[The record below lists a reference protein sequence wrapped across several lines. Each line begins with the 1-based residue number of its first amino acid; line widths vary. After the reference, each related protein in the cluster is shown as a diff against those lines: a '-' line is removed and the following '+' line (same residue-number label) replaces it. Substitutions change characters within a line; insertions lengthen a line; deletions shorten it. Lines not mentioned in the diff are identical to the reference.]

1 MKNVSPE
8 KICRNST
15 GGGLV
20 NNTGEFHRLGYYR
33 GDTGQL
39 YVSFTATTVANL
51 RNIGTIYKIRRYS
64 VTWRDGLEQNFIFF
78 QNLFKWH
85 FWFFW
90 SKLFFFQAR
99 KQVKLC
105 EVIYNLPPIIYL
117 TFFGGCLVS
126 NFLVDTFWWISCLA
140 FYLVDT
146 FLAKISLID
155 WASSKH
161 LMLTPISD
169 SSWGAVNKKQ
179 VENETACKKQQYN

>member
-1 MKNVSPE
+1 MGWCF
-8 KICRNST
+8 I
-15 GGGLV
+15 
-20 NNTGEFHRLGYYR
+20 
-33 GDTGQL
+33 DW
-39 YVSFTATTVANL
+39 ATTVVTQVSSMSASQLQQWPNL

-64 VTWRDGLEQNFIFF
+64 VTWRDGLEQNLIFF
-78 QNLFKWH
+78 QNQFKWH
-85 FWFFW
+85 FRFFW

>member
-1 MKNVSPE
+1 MAFPV
-8 KICRNST
+8 
-15 GGGLV
+15 
-20 NNTGEFHRLGYYR
+20 F
-33 GDTGQL
+33 
-39 YVSFTATTVANL
+39 
-51 RNIGTIYKIRRYS
+51 
-64 VTWRDGLEQNFIFF
+64 LEQII
-78 QNLFKWH
+78 
-85 FWFFW
+85 
-90 SKLFFFQAR
+90 FFQAR

-179 VENETACKKQQYN
+179 VEMKRLVKNSSTTRTSVLGWLGWIGWLGGWAVLFIKHLDSIFRGENGLTWGQKWPNFGAKRAQLRFPAICSK

>member
-1 MKNVSPE
+1 M
-8 KICRNST
+8 
-15 GGGLV
+15 
-20 NNTGEFHRLGYYR
+20 FHRLGYYR

-39 YVSFTATTVANL
+39 YVSFTATTVAQSKKHRHNL
-51 RNIGTIYKIRRYS
+51 QNSPVQRYLKR
-64 VTWRDGLEQNFIFF
+64 WPGAKFHFFF
-78 QNLFKWH
+78 QNQFKWH
-85 FWFFW
+85 FRFFW

-105 EVIYNLPPIIYL
+105 EVILNLPPIIYL

>member
-1 MKNVSPE
+1 M
-8 KICRNST
+8 
-15 GGGLV
+15 
-20 NNTGEFHRLGYYR
+20 FHRLGYYR

-39 YVSFTATTVANL
+39 YVSFTATTVAQSKKHRHNL
-51 RNIGTIYKIRRYS
+51 QNSAVQRYLKR
-64 VTWRDGLEQNFIFF
+64 WPGAKFHFF
-78 QNLFKWH
+78 HNQFKWH
-85 FWFFW
+85 FRFFW

-161 LMLTPISD
+161 LMLSPISD
-169 SSWGAVNKKQ
+169 STWGAVNKKQ